1 MPLISGELLGRAF
14 LTKSLIS
21 SSFKGESSN
30 FSSGGC
36 GRLGSLRRLNGVS
49 MSGSVYF
56 FRRCA
61 SKSPFGILRTPFFSP
76 SKNFLE
82 NLNRFFSKLDLAFR
96 FFCRRFLPFSAL
108 AMTRIFSLTSDNCFF
123 INSRSFGIS
132 LIRFLRSLCSTLS
145 QPFSRCLLLAVRM
158 SFSFWTSSAP
168 KCSRQTAGI
177 VLVKECSFT
186 PIDPLKLFRRIKDT
200 SSSRTFYL
208 SSFALGQLM
217 QIGFPFTLG
226 ALG

>member
-1 MPLISGELLGRAF
+1 
-14 LTKSLIS
+14 
-21 SSFKGESSN
+21 
-30 FSSGGC
+30 
-36 GRLGSLRRLNGVS
+36 

-82 NLNRFFSKLDLAFR
+82 NLNRFFFEIAPSFSFLLSTLPSVFCSCNDKDLFLNFGQLLLHKLTLIWHFFQPLLKKPLLYSK
-96 FFCRRFLPFSAL
+96 PAL
-108 AMTRIFSLTSDNCFF
+108 FSLSS
-123 INSRSFGIS
+123 IG
-132 LIRFLRSLCSTLS
+132 CSYV
-145 QPFSRCLLLAVRM
+145 F
-158 SFSFWTSSAP
+158 FSFWTSSAP